1 MVAQYL
7 HTIPSPLRRALGNTA
22 FQSNRM
28 FRSNSTVAKRLR
40 VLANTLRNDPRAGY
54 ARFMTNFDGDG
65 KRRLYSEDFVQSV
78 NCDAADEW
86 ILDLYS
92 QSDAKHIVDATLNV
106 DLDLYL
112 PNDLL
117 TKVDVAS
124 MAVGLEARSPMVDHE
139 FVEFVARLPAR
150 FKISNLTLKAIF
162 KKALKDLLPESILR
176 RRKMGF
182 AVPLD
187 QWFRGQL
194 SEFLRDIL
202 LSHRAEQRGYFRR
215 GAVEALID
223 AHISGRSDHQYQL
236 WNLLM
241 LELWHR
247 VFVDTPMTSGDESA
261 VSVAV
266 S

>member
-1 MVAQYL
+1 
-7 HTIPSPLRRALGNTA
+7 
-22 FQSNRM
+22 
-28 FRSNSTVAKRLR
+28 
-40 VLANTLRNDPRAGY
+40 
-54 ARFMTNFDGDG
+54 
-65 KRRLYSEDFVQSV
+65 
-78 NCDAADEW
+78 
-86 ILDLYS
+86 
-92 QSDAKHIVDATLNV
+92 
-106 DLDLYL
+106 
-112 PNDLL
+112 
-117 TKVDVAS
+117 
-124 MAVGLEARSPMVDHE
+124 
-139 FVEFVARLPAR
+139 
-150 FKISNLTLKAIF
+150 
-162 KKALKDLLPESILR
+162 
-176 RRKMGF
+176 MGF